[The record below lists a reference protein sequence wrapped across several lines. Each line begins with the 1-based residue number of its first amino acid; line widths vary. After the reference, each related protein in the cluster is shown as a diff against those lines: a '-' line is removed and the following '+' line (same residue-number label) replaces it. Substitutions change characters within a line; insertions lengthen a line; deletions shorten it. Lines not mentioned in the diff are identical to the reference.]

1 MPDGISRVRAR
12 VQQIQALLEDAAGT
26 NVEFGAQLDR
36 ATEAAA
42 ARGPETTDM
51 TGVAPTPHGR
61 TPASLAPLIEEAAG
75 QTGLPQELISAVIAA
90 ESGYRPDA
98 VSSAG
103 ALGLMQLMP
112 GTARS
117 LGVEDPLDPRQ
128 NVLGGSR
135 YLSQQLQQF
144 GSVEK
149 ALAAYNA
156 GPHAVQRYGGIP
168 PYPETEHYVRR
179 VMNKLRDLVRRE

>member
-1 MPDGISRVRAR
+1 MRV
-12 VQQIQALLEDAAGT
+12 LL
-26 NVEFGAQLDR
+26 
-36 ATEAAA
+36 
-42 ARGPETTDM
+42 
-51 TGVAPTPHGR
+51 TGQ
-61 TPASLAPLIEEAAG
+61 TPAALAPLIEEAAG

-98 VSSAG
+98 VSSTG

-135 YLSQQLQQF
+135 YL
-144 GSVEK
+144 K
-149 ALAAYNA
+149 PAA
-156 GPHAVQRYGGIP
+156 PTIRF
-168 PYPETEHYVRR
+168 R
-179 VMNKLRDLVRRE
+179 